1 MDNEQTQIETDCI
14 EDVKL
19 YGFLLKIIN
28 AKAEKED
35 VAPRLYM
42 VKLDF
47 EANLY
52 YTMRKFSKGKKL
64 PNGMIRPLSEANLKK
79 LCKNLGIELKAMF
92 LINYPKGLLEELE

>member
-1 MDNEQTQIETDCI
+1 MDNEQIEIITDCI

-19 YGFLLKIIN
+19 YELLLKIIHT
-28 AKAEKED
+28 KAEKED
-35 VAPRLYM
+35 IAPRLYM
-42 VKLDF
+42 VKLGF

-79 LCKNLGIELKAMF
+79 LCKNLEIELKAMF
-92 LINYPKGLLEELE
+92 LINYPKLLLGQPE